1 MDFISRPLT
10 LSDASYPFS
19 ESIRHLFLGG
29 FISLADAFRLS
40 AGGYFDV
47 FSIDVPTIPDDFVFM
62 GRDYGARLL
71 VRDSAAKDLLVE
83 TLRLVEGDVEVD
95 CMPSDLIHVGY
106 GPFDLVSTG
115 KFLPTALSRVE
126 RILLTSYDVK
136 FYAVRGYSLFDF

>member
-10 LSDASYPFS
+10 LSDVSYPFS

-71 VRDSAAKDLLVE
+71 VRLVE

-95 CMPSDLIHVGY
+95 YMPSDLINVGY